1 MPDVGPNS
9 ICPLP
14 FVGWRPT
21 GARVELCSGSGA
33 PAPEG
38 FCSVCKT
45 LVDSK
50 AMELHAANRVA
61 IMQAHTLVIPA
72 ENSPPVVLCAGARCA
87 WFVQHSQTPE
97 GQSIGVCAPAAL
109 AVVMSR
115 LPVEAAQAFAEPGSG
130 ANAVRR
136 IYDPSKGH

>member
-21 GARVELCSGSGA
+21 AARMELCSGSGA
-33 PAPEG
+33 SAPG
-38 FCSVCKT
+38 GLCSVCKAPA
-45 LVDSK
+45 DDR
-50 AMELHAANRVA
+50 MDDRVRL
-61 IMQAHTLVIPA
+61 MTAHTAVIPA
-72 ENSPPVVLCAGARCA
+72 DTSPPIVLCAGARCA

-115 LPVEAAQAFAEPGSG
+115 LPAEAAQAFAEPGSG

-136 IYDPSKGH
+136 IFDPSKGH